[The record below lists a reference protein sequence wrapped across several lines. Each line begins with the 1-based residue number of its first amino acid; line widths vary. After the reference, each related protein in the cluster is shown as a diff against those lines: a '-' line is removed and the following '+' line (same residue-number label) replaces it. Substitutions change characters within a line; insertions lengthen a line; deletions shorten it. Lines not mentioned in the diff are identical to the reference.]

1 MLWWTLRQLKSDDWR
16 AAERAALEL
25 GAAKEAQA
33 VEPLL
38 NVLGSGLDRVRQ
50 AAAWALAEIGDRR
63 AVEPLI
69 QAFRN
74 NPVERYA
81 QALARFGDPRA
92 VEPLLAALIHKDEDV
107 RELAAGTIGKIDPE
121 WPRSPAAREAAP
133 RFVEALGDR
142 DPEVKRWA
150 LEVLERIGD
159 RRAGEAL
166 LRVIER
172 QTEAAGWAVR
182 ELNRIEPGWTRKPE
196 AKAAV
201 APLVAVLRTQG
212 FERELAAAT
221 LAEIGDPDAV
231 GPLLEALRDRDRD
244 LRNAAARALGRIGDA
259 RAIAPVAAAPLS
271 GMLDPWVAQQTLNA
285 IDPKWAGATE
295 ARTALLACLYKLADD
310 DWSVRQYAEST
321 LAVIDPNWAKSPEA
335 QDAVPVFAARLEHTN
350 AQVREAAQR
359 ALARIEAARQ

>member
-1 MLWWTLRQLKSDDWR
+1 LTKL
-16 AAERAALEL
+16 
-25 GAAKEAQA
+25 
-33 VEPLL
+33 
-38 NVLGSGLDRVRQ
+38 
-50 AAAWALAEIGDRR
+50 GDRR

-69 QAFRN
+69 
-74 NPVERYA
+74 
-81 QALARFGDPRA
+81 
-92 VEPLLAALIHKDEDV
+92 AALIHKDEAV
-107 RELAAGTIGKIDPE
+107 RQLAAGTIAKIDPE
-121 WPRSPAAREAAP
+121 WPRSQAARDAAP
-133 RFVEALGDR
+133 RFLDALGDR

-159 RRAGEAL
+159 RQTGEAL
-166 LRVIER
+166 LRVIEC

-201 APLVAVLRTQG
+201 VPLVAVLKAQG

-221 LAEIGDPDAV
+221 LAEIGDPEAV
-231 GPLLEALRDRDRD
+231 RPLLEALRDRDRD
-244 LRNAAARALGRIGDA
+244 LRNAAARALGKIGDP
-259 RAIAPVAAAPLS
+259 RAIAPVAVAPLS

-285 IDPKWAGATE
+285 IDPKWASATE

-310 DWSVRQYAEST
+310 DWGVRQYAEAT
-321 LAVIDPNWAKSPEA
+321 LDVIDPNWTKSPEA
-335 QDAVPVFAARLEHTN
+335 RDAVPVFVARSEHGN

>member
-38 NVLGSGLDRVRQ
+38 AVLASGSDRVQQ

-63 AVEPLI
+63 AVEPVI

-81 QALARFGDPRA
+81 KALAKLGDPRA
-92 VEPLLAALIHKDEDV
+92 VEPLLAALIHKDEAV

-121 WPRSPAAREAAP
+121 WARSPVARDAAP
-133 RFVEALGDR
+133 MFLEALGDR

-150 LEVLERIGD
+150 LEVLERVGD
-159 RRAGEAL
+159 PRAGEGL
-166 LRVIER
+166 LRVIEC
-172 QTEAAGWAVR
+172 QTDAAGWAVR

-231 GPLLEALRDRDRD
+231 GPLIEALRDRDRD
-244 LRNAAARALGRIGDA
+244 LRNASARALGKIRDS
-259 RAIAPVAAAPLS
+259 RAIAPVATAPLS

-285 IDPKWAGATE
+285 IDPKWAGAPE

-310 DWSVRQYAEST
+310 DRGVRQYAEAT
-321 LAVIDPNWAKSPEA
+321 LDVIDPSWPKSPEA
-335 QDAVPVFAARLEHTN
+335 QDAVPVFVARSEHSN
-350 AQVREAAQR
+350 AQVREAAQKV
-359 ALARIEAARQ
+359 LARIEAARP